1 VTEPEPTSEVPPLSP
16 EELELRK
23 RLAADPDKV
32 LAEEF
37 TAHNARFRR
46 LVAFRLEPMA
56 ATRVDPDDV
65 LQEAWLACSQRLPS
79 FFTTEGMTF
88 FVWMRLIVLQTI
100 IDVHRR
106 HLGAKKRDAF
116 REVSLEGDR
125 SRDTSQA
132 IARQLLGGLTSPS
145 EALMQAET
153 ARKLEAAIE
162 GMEPIDREILALRH
176 FEELT
181 NSEVAEVLGI
191 QVKAASIRYI
201 RALKRLKDLLGT
213 LSTFLGKPRDA

>member
-1 VTEPEPTSEVPPLSP
+1 M
-16 EELELRK
+16 
-23 RLAADPDKV
+23 

-56 ATRVDPDDV
+56 ATRVDSDDV

-153 ARKLEAAIE
+153 ARKLETAIE

>member
-1 VTEPEPTSEVPPLSP
+1 MSEFESTPESAEDTQLRVRLLASP
-16 EELELRK
+16 E
-23 RLAADPDKV
+23 AV

-37 TAHNARFRR
+37 TRHNARFRR

-56 ATRVDPDDV
+56 ASRVDPDDV
-65 LQEAWLACSQRLPS
+65 LQEAWLAAQQRLSS
-79 FFTTEGMTF
+79 FYTTEGMTF
-88 FVWMRLIVLQTI
+88 FVWLRLIVLQTI

-106 HLGAKKRDAF
+106 HLGAKMRDAF
-116 REVSLEGDR
+116 REVPIDSDR
-125 SRDTSQA
+125 SHDTSHA

-145 EALMQAET
+145 EALMKAET
-153 ARKLEAAIE
+153 ARKLESAIE
-162 GMEPIDREILALRH
+162 GIEPIDREILALRH

-201 RALKRLKDLLGT
+201 RALKRLKEMLGT
-213 LSTFLGKPRDA
+213 LSTFLESPRNA

>member
-1 VTEPEPTSEVPPLSP
+1 
-16 EELELRK
+16 
-23 RLAADPDKV
+23 
-32 LAEEF
+32 
-37 TAHNARFRR
+37 
-46 LVAFRLEPMA
+46 M
-56 ATRVDPDDV
+56 
-65 LQEAWLACSQRLPS
+65 ACSQRLPS

-106 HLGAKKRDAF
+106 HLGAKMRDAF
-116 REVSLEGDR
+116 REVPIEGDR

-145 EALMQAET
+145 EALMRAET

-181 NSEVAEVLGI
+181 NSEVAQVLGI

-201 RALKRLKDLLGT
+201 RALKRLKELLGT
-213 LSTFLGKPRDA
+213 LSTFLGKTKDA